1 MAGFSRILPDPAQ
14 KHTWI
19 TDYLTDTGHE
29 VEKLRFFKILS
40 L

>member
-1 MAGFSRILPDPAQ
+1 MNIAQ

-19 TDYLTDTGHE
+19 TDYLTATGHE
-29 VEKLRFFKILS
+29 VEKLRFCKILN